1 MVIFDGYLLLLSLL
15 WLHFPRGSER
25 HFALQKQ
32 LAPFQP
38 MITRNYAFP
47 CYYSNRPVM
56 LLEGL
61 WRLEYTTAFMDGL
74 LEHLI

>member
-1 MVIFDGYLLLLSLL
+1 MVIFNGCLPSPLLLG
-15 WLHFPRGSER
+15 LHFPRGLAR

-32 LAPFQP
+32 VAPFQP
-38 MITRNYAFP
+38 MITCNYAIP

-56 LLEGL
+56 LLGGL
-61 WRLEYTTAFMDGL
+61 WRWEYTMAFMDGL

>member
-1 MVIFDGYLLLLSLL
+1 MVIFDGYLPSPRLLG
-15 WLHFPRGSER
+15 LHFLRGSAR

-38 MITRNYAFP
+38 MITCNYAFP

-56 LLEGL
+56 LLGGL
-61 WRLEYTTAFMDGL
+61 GRLEYTTAFMDGL

>member
-1 MVIFDGYLLLLSLL
+1 MVIFDGYLPSPLRLR
-15 WLHFPRGSER
+15 LHFPWDSER

-38 MITRNYAFP
+38 MITCNYAFP

-56 LLEGL
+56 LLGGL
-61 WRLEYTTAFMDGL
+61 WHLEYTTAFMDGL